1 MKHQIGYKIL
11 HGDTAYALEEQVLI
25 LLETTCHSIG
35 ALTYWETLG
44 APFYAHTGVAQ
55 AMIKVQETK
64 DNE

>member
-1 MKHQIGYKIL
+1 MKHQINYRLL
-11 HGDTAYALEEQVLI
+11 HADTASLLEEQVLA

-55 AMIKVQETK
+55 AMIKIQETK